1 MSTLWRIGLLF
12 VLAVVTITAWRM
24 TDQPVSPSASLRER
38 FEWLAYSPYSPD
50 ADDPRVD
57 APQRAVVAAD
67 MAVLAEHTRG
77 VRLYRSG
84 MGHEIVVEEA
94 AKRGLNVV
102 AGAWLTGDPVHDA
115 AEITAAADLAK
126 KYRRTVKSVLV
137 GNESILRTETTPAYV
152 AVRMAQLQSM
162 IDQPVSTAEPW
173 HIWRE
178 YPELA
183 RQADFLAVH
192 ILPYWEGIS
201 ARDSVGDTMNKYDL
215 LATAFPDKKIFM
227 AEAGWPSRGETIGH
241 AQATPASQ
249 AEYLSGMVD
258 WARRAKVEFA
268 VMEAIDQPWK
278 YGIEGRAGA
287 YWGVFNA
294 DRSFKFEANAAPTD
308 RIQGLFPWAAALLG
322 LILGALYLTHRPQAG
337 FGRLLTVGV
346 IGQGVGLMLAW
357 TIWQPGVA
365 YFATAHWAI
374 WVLAISMQLVLAG
387 LVFATLVSLAELWVL
402 PTEAPRAPVESP
414 VPGAPRR
421 PLKVS
426 IHVPC
431 RNEPIDMLAQ
441 TIAALNR
448 LDYPELDILVVDNN
462 SSDDYDRE
470 RLAAICEA
478 HGPRTR
484 FVSLRNWPGFKA
496 GALNEA
502 LRLTPADVDVI
513 GVIDSDYQVDS
524 GWLARALPHFLDPK
538 VGFVQGPQDYA
549 DGGESLF
556 KRAIFWEYAA
566 FFTGGMSERAVDNA
580 IIQHGT
586 MTLVR
591 RTALEA
597 VGNWGEGSITEDA
610 DLGLRLQE
618 GGWQGVYLPLSMG
631 KGVMPDDF
639 AAYRMQ
645 RVRWSFGGLRIMM
658 DRAGFFFG
666 KSRLTWGQRYHY
678 LAGWLPWVLDGVGA
692 IAFVLAVCW
701 SAAMIA
707 VPDLV
712 PPPESWLVLP
722 ALAAALLRGVAVVA
736 IQMRRARIRLSDA
749 LLASWAGL
757 GLSPSAGLAALQ
769 AIAGF
774 KKPFKRTPKKVGR
787 SALGDAFASVR
798 MEALCAMLGVSTV
811 IGLAIRLP
819 VERLDSALWVAGMT
833 MMTLPFLAAVT
844 LALSAAMKPD
854 GMLGSITSP
863 VGMDAGKHLQR
874 T

>member
-1 MSTLWRIGLLF
+1 MNTLWRIGLLL
-12 VLAVVTITAWRM
+12 VLAVVTISAWRL
-24 TDQPVSPSASLRER
+24 TDPPVSPSAVLRER
-38 FEWLAYSPYSPD
+38 FDWLAYSPYD
-50 ADDPRVD
+50 ADARDPRVD
-57 APQRAVVAAD
+57 APSRATVAAD
-67 MAVLAEHTRG
+67 LAVLAEHTRG

-84 MGHEIVVEEA
+84 MGHEVVVEEA
-94 AKRGLNVV
+94 AKRGLSVV
-102 AGAWLTGDPVHDA
+102 AGAWLNGDPVHDA

-126 KYRRTVKSVLV
+126 RYRRTVKAVLV
-137 GNESILRTETTPAYV
+137 GNETILRTEATPAYV
-152 AVRMAQLQSM
+152 SVRMAQLQSL

-178 YPELA
+178 YPELV

-192 ILPYWEGIS
+192 ILPYWEGMS
-201 ARDSVGDTMNKYDL
+201 ARDSVGDTATKYDL
-215 LATAFPDKKIFM
+215 LATAFPGKRIFV
-227 AEAGWPSRGETIGH
+227 AEAGWPSRGETLGY
-241 AQATPASQ
+241 AEATPAAQ
-249 AEYLSGMVD
+249 TEYLSGMVE
-258 WARRAKVEFA
+258 WARRSKVDFA
-268 VMEAIDQPWK
+268 IMEAIDQPWK

-294 DRSFKFEANAAPTD
+294 DRSFKFGAAAAPTD
-308 RIQGLFPWAAALLG
+308 RIQGFFPMAAAAIGLL
-322 LILGALYLTHRPQAG
+322 LTAAYLVHRPRVG
-337 FGRLLTVGV
+337 FGRLLMVGF

-357 TIWQPGVA
+357 TFWQPGVS
-365 YFATAHWAI
+365 YFAGAHWVI
-374 WVLAISMQLVLAG
+374 WALGIGMQLVLAG

-448 LDYPELDILVVDNN
+448 VDFPDLDILVVDNN
-462 SSDDYDRE
+462 SSDDYDRD
-470 RLAAICEA
+470 RLAAICA
-478 HGPRTR
+478 QHGPRTR
-484 FVSLRNWPGFKA
+484 FISLRNWPGFKA

-502 LRLTPADVDVI
+502 LRQTASDVDVI
-513 GVIDSDYQVDS
+513 GVIDSDYQVDA
-524 GWLARALPHFLDPK
+524 GWLSRALPHFLDSK

-549 DGGESLF
+549 DGGEGLF

-591 RTALEA
+591 RTALEN

-618 GGWQGVYLPLSMG
+618 AGWQGVYLPISMG

-666 KSRLTWGQRYHY
+666 KSGLNWRQRYHY
-678 LAGWLPWVLDGVGA
+678 LAGWLPWVLDGLGA
-692 IAFVLAVCW
+692 IAFVLALGW

-707 VPDLV
+707 VPQLV
-712 PPPESWLVLP
+712 PPPEAWLVLP
-722 ALAAALLRGVAVVA
+722 ALAAALLRGISVVA
-736 IQMRRARIRLSDA
+736 IQMRRARIRLIDA

-787 SALGDAFASVR
+787 GAMGDAFASVR
-798 MEALCAMLGVSTV
+798 VEALGAAL
-811 IGLAIRLP
+811 GLAVVVGLALRLP
-819 VERLDSALWVAGMT
+819 VERFDSALWVAAMS

-844 LALSAAMKPD
+844 LALTAAIKTDTM
-854 GMLGSITSP
+854 METLGAP
-863 VGMDAGKHLQR
+863 VGVDTGSHLPQ